1 MSDIALIPEHT
12 VSHCEGDTRDLGR
25 ALARLLIA
33 GDIVL
38 LSGPLGAGKSA
49 MVSGIVKELGAGRFF
64 GSPTFTLINEYDTF
78 PRFYHADLYRLSELE
93 VVDLDLDEY
102 ATPDEIMAIEWPERA
117 EEYISRI
124 AGEHAW
130 RVDFSYTGDTTRE
143 IRIMLPRR
151 LCGEL
156 A

>member
-1 MSDIALIPEHT
+1 VSDIALIPEHT
-12 VSHCEGDTRDLGR
+12 VSHCERDTRDLGR
-25 ALARLLIA
+25 ALARLLLA

-49 MVSGIVKELGAGRFF
+49 IVSGIVKELGASDFF
-64 GSPTFTLINEYDTF
+64 GSPTFTLINEYDTL
-78 PRFYHADLYRLSELE
+78 PRFYHADLYRLNELE
-93 VVDLDLDEY
+93 IIDLGLEEY
-102 ATPDEIMAIEWPERA
+102 ATPDGIMAIEWPERA
-117 EEYISRI
+117 EGYIRRL

-143 IRIMLPRR
+143 IRITLPQR